1 MESLSEA
8 IRRLVARGF
17 EHGLI
22 AVDGQLRDLATG
34 ELFDPKSL
42 SIDEVV
48 RFEGESEPGEQ
59 AILFALR
66 SASGG
71 PLGTYTAVYGP
82 AMPAEDAH
90 VVRRLAVR
98 S

>member
-17 EHGLI
+17 EHGLV

-48 RFEGESEPGEQ
+48 RFQGESEPG
-59 AILFALR
+59 
-66 SASGG
+66 
-71 PLGTYTAVYGP
+71 
-82 AMPAEDAH
+82 
-90 VVRRLAVR
+90 
-98 S
+98 